1 MSKENKNSDP
11 ASTEKKEPIEEVRDC
26 VNNIVSS
33 TTNEIGSP
41 KEIEETEEKE
51 ESTPDEE
58 NDPILKELNKLGCN
72 NISEAI
78 ARIKELHASINERDE
93 LLELIIRKK
102 VNGIAKDLLNT
113 YGINTY
119 DDSKEP
125 VSVTL
130 VEALHKIAPESKE
143 YDPVELRNKV
153 PSLRFADMTNNDLTE
168 VHKEEKA
175 KLEKLSADILEKYG
189 IQVRLIE
196 KIDVKDTSLKKFY
209 IRLTDKNGNYIELDL
224 LDYQKKIYDFT
235 EDEEETLKN
244 NIVDLKGVYDGNT
257 MKAASDIAKY
267 ISLALKYKEYFWYQ
281 YDRLGWDDIYID
293 NVCHKIFKY
302 NTIYSRN
309 DLKIQGFCDRDWSS
323 YLEPHGPSSEKVP
336 NTEENEWFNKYV
348 WYIGMHMIFKDRPIP
363 DILLSVGASGVI
375 RDLLTPNKETNLNIN
390 IVAPAASGKS
400 TLENVILSFYGRPD
414 YLMGTFSDTDSAVDE
429 IRGIRNVIP
438 YVVDDRM
445 LKVQTNGDTKK
456 AYTLLMDIFREYNGK
471 EKSRIG
477 ASNNISLS
485 ASGAVISSTT
495 QSILKVINEQYEG
508 YDYGQ
513 SRRFIEFELQP
524 EDMFES
530 AVVAETSNNLA
541 HVCYGYGVQQ
551 MIETILLLDNCIE
564 IYTVIDHLEKEG
576 IIKNLEKIKSIVKEW
591 NSSITSEKC
600 KATYDYNIN
609 NLEKLFNII
618 KMSVADNIEEVT
630 KPKANDTD
638 EEINDKNNL
647 KIELTSLGQRFAM
660 ILLSGLIIDISMD
673 MLKNDL
679 VYEAKYSKE
688 LEKYE
693 SFNINLQNML
703 DELIKN
709 QKRLYYNRKNISKQA
724 EKENARRQ
732 QIEAIEKKKKDN
744 KLAEDEAK
752 LAEEEARKASE
763 IAKLAEDAANKTVK
777 SLEYKRQTVDLYD
790 WIKSNLQYFYIIK
803 ATPEEAE
810 NNKKKDKRSM
820 LGSYQ
825 RDGGYSVVKFVS
837 EKQKDVFGLLLHGE
851 RDIEF
856 LTKYVMAS
864 DDEVAAINEK
874 YTKSLNYDD
883 YNLVDIKQSVNFSK
897 SFKAGRSTQVT
908 FDPEIIDQYRKE
920 LNEGDDDHA
929 SN

>member
-1 MSKENKNSDP
+1 MSKANKNSDP
-11 ASTEKKEPIEEVRDC
+11 ASTEKKEKIDKARESVNTICSNVMEELSSKNLEDSIATVKEVHRLLAKRDQTIRSVVRAE
-26 VNNIVSS
+26 
-33 TTNEIGSP
+33 TNAEIKSHL
-41 KEIEETEEKE
+41 
-51 ESTPDEE
+51 
-58 NDPILKELNKLGCN
+58 NDIGL
-72 NISEAI
+72 
-78 ARIKELHASINERDE
+78 
-93 LLELIIRKK
+93 
-102 VNGIAKDLLNT
+102 
-113 YGINTY
+113 NTY

-130 VEALHKIAPESKE
+130 VEALHKIQGNDQE
-143 YDPVELRNKV
+143 YDPIELRNKV
-153 PSLRFADMTNNDLTE
+153 PSLRFADMADESLSE
-168 VHKEEKA
+168 VHEEEK
-175 KLEKLSADILEKYG
+175 KTLEKYATDIWSNYG
-189 IQVRLIE
+189 IQVQLIE

-244 NIVDLKGVYDGNT
+244 KIVDLKGVYDGNT

-309 DLKIQGFCDRDWSS
+309 DLKIQGFCDRNWSS
-323 YLEPHGPSSEKVP
+323 YLEPHGPGD
-336 NTEENEWFNKYV
+336 EEGAEETKWSNRFYWYV
-348 WYIGMHMIFKDRPIP
+348 IMAQVFTGRPIP

-375 RDLLTPNKETNLNIN
+375 RDLLTPNKETNLNVN

-477 ASNNISLS
+477 ASNSTSLS

-524 EDMFES
+524 EDMFKD
-530 AVVAETSNNLA
+530 AELAEVSNNMA
-541 HVCYGYGVQQ
+541 HVCYGYGIQQ
-551 MIETILLLDNCIE
+551 MIETILLIDNCVEVYYIISQSLIDDNIE
-564 IYTVIDHLEKEG
+564 QMDELKDNVKDFYY
-576 IIKNLEKIKSIVKEW
+576 NLTSAKS
-591 NSSITSEKC
+591 S
-600 KATYDYNIN
+600 ATYDDKISNI
-609 NLEKLFNII
+609 EKLFNII
-618 KMSVADNIEEVT
+618 KVFVDGTIDEIET
-630 KPKANDTD
+630 TD
-638 EEINDKNNL
+638 KEEEKNL
-647 KIELTSLGQRFAM
+647 KIELTAMSQRFTM
-660 ILLSGLIIDISMD
+660 ILLSGFIVDISMV
-673 MLKNDL
+673 MLKAGLDRGGYL
-679 VYEAKYSKE
+679 ED
-688 LEKYE
+688 LEKVQ
-693 SFNINLQNML
+693 SFSINLQDML

-709 QKRLYYNRKNISKQA
+709 HARLYSNRKFISKQA

-732 QIEAIEKKKKDN
+732 QIEAIERKKKDN

-790 WIKSNLQYFYIIK
+790 WIQNNLSLFWDISDGADNSTLDEDKVIGNYAEDTGNLIVRFSKSF
-803 ATPEEAE
+803 
-810 NNKKKDKRSM
+810 NKKM
-820 LGSYQ
+820 
-825 RDGGYSVVKFVS
+825 
-837 EKQKDVFGLLLHGE
+837 FGLLIHGE
-851 RDIEF
+851 RDIDRLIE
-856 LTKYVMAS
+856 YAHAS
-864 DDEVAAINEK
+864 NKEDAHRLNRLYGNSMLEYDEKDYEACSFNENNHTAGLKKERAIE
-874 YTKSLNYDD
+874 
-883 YNLVDIKQSVNFSK
+883 
-897 SFKAGRSTQVT
+897 VT
-908 FDPEIIDQYRKE
+908 FNSELIDQYRKE

>member
-1 MSKENKNSDP
+1 MSKANKNSDP
-11 ASTEKKEPIEEVRDC
+11 ASTEKKEKIQKTQSKLRDATADITNAI
-26 VNNIVSS
+26 NN
-33 TTNEIGSP
+33 P
-41 KEIEETEEKE
+41 
-51 ESTPDEE
+51 EE
-58 NDPILKELNKLGCN
+58 NDQDAKVLEELQKESCYKLKDGIKSVKKVHALLGKRN
-72 NISEAI
+72 
-78 ARIKELHASINERDE
+78 D
-93 LLELIIRKK
+93 IIDALVRKK

-130 VEALHKIAPESKE
+130 VEALHKIQGNDQE

-153 PSLRFADMTNNDLTE
+153 PSLRFADMADESLSE
-168 VHKEEKA
+168 VHEEEKA
-175 KLEKLSADILEKYG
+175 KLEKLSADILKKYG

-244 NIVDLKGVYDGNT
+244 KIVDLKGVYDGNT

-375 RDLLTPNKETNLNIN
+375 RDLLTPNKETNLNVN

-477 ASNNISLS
+477 ASNSTSLS

-564 IYTVIDHLEKEG
+564 VYTVIDHLEKEKKISSTERLKK
-576 IIKNLEKIKSIVKEW
+576 IIKEW
-591 NSSITSEKC
+591 YSSITSEKC

-618 KMSVADNIEEVT
+618 KVLVAGNIEKVT

-647 KIELTSLGQRFAM
+647 KIELTSLSQRFAM

-673 MLKNDL
+673 MLKNNL

-693 SFNINLQNML
+693 SFNINLQDML

-709 QKRLYYNRKNISKQA
+709 QKRLYNNRKFISKQA

-744 KLAEDEAK
+744 KLAEEEAK
-752 LAEEEARKASE
+752 LAEDEARKASE
-763 IAKLAEDAANKTVK
+763 IANKTVK

-810 NNKKKDKRSM
+810 NNKKKDKKSM

-825 RDGGYSVVKFVS
+825 RDGGCSVVKFVS
-837 EKQKDVFGLLLHGE
+837 EKQKDVFGLMLHGE

-864 DDEVAAINEK
+864 EDEVAAINEK

-883 YNLVDIKQSVNFSK
+883 YNLVDIQQSVNFSQ

>member
-1 MSKENKNSDP
+1 MSKANKNSDP
-11 ASTEKKEPIEEVRDC
+11 ASTEKKEKIQKTQSKLRDATADITNAI
-26 VNNIVSS
+26 NN
-33 TTNEIGSP
+33 P
-41 KEIEETEEKE
+41 
-51 ESTPDEE
+51 EE
-58 NDPILKELNKLGCN
+58 NDQDAKVLEELQKESCYKLKDGIKSVKKVHALLGKRN
-72 NISEAI
+72 
-78 ARIKELHASINERDE
+78 D
-93 LLELIIRKK
+93 IIDALVRKK

-130 VEALHKIAPESKE
+130 VEALHKIQGNDQE
-143 YDPVELRNKV
+143 YDPIELRNKV
-153 PSLRFADMTNNDLTE
+153 PSLRFADMADESLSE
-168 VHKEEKA
+168 VHEEEK
-175 KLEKLSADILEKYG
+175 KTLEKYATDIWSNYG
-189 IQVRLIE
+189 IQVQLIE

-244 NIVDLKGVYDGNT
+244 KIVDLKGVYDGNT

-309 DLKIQGFCDRDWSS
+309 DLKIQGFCDRNWSS
-323 YLEPHGPSSEKVP
+323 YLEPHGPGDEEES
-336 NTEENEWFNKYV
+336 EENKWSNRFYWYV
-348 WYIGMHMIFKDRPIP
+348 IMAQVFTGRPIP

-375 RDLLTPNKETNLNIN
+375 RDLLTPNKETNLNVN

-477 ASNNISLS
+477 ASNSTSLS

-524 EDMFES
+524 EDMFKD
-530 AVVAETSNNLA
+530 AELAEVSNNMA
-541 HVCYGYGVQQ
+541 HVCYGYGIQQ
-551 MIETILLLDNCIE
+551 MIETILLIDNCIE
-564 IYTVIDHLEKEG
+564 IYSVI
-576 IIKNLEKIKSIVKEW
+576 NLCINDDNIEDLDKLKDKVKYFYYEMTSTKSK
-591 NSSITSEKC
+591 T
-600 KATYDYNIN
+600 TYDDKISNI
-609 NLEKLFNII
+609 EKLFSII
-618 KMSVADNIEEVT
+618 KIFVDGTIDAIET
-630 KPKANDTD
+630 TDKD
-638 EEINDKNNL
+638 EEKNL
-647 KIELTSLGQRFAM
+647 KIELKAMSQRFTM
-660 ILLSGLIIDISMD
+660 ILLSGFIVDISMV
-673 MLKNDL
+673 ML
-679 VYEAKYSKE
+679 EAGLDRGGYLE
-688 LEKYE
+688 DLEKVQ
-693 SFNINLQNML
+693 SFNINLQGML

-709 QKRLYYNRKNISKQA
+709 HVRLYYNRKNISKQA
-724 EKENARRQ
+724 EKENIRRQ

-763 IAKLAEDAANKTVK
+763 IAKLAEDAANKTVR

-825 RDGGYSVVKFVS
+825 RDGGCSVVKFVS

-864 DDEVAAINEK
+864 EDEVAAINEK

-883 YNLVDIKQSVNFSK
+883 YNLVDIQQSVNFSQ

-920 LNEGDDDHA
+920 LNEGDDNHA

>member
-1 MSKENKNSDP
+1 MSKANKNSDP
-11 ASTEKKEPIEEVRDC
+11 ASTEKKEKIDKARES
-26 VNNIVSS
+26 VNTI
-33 TTNEIGSP
+33 
-41 KEIEETEEKE
+41 
-51 ESTPDEE
+51 
-58 NDPILKELNKLGCN
+58 CN
-72 NISEAI
+72 NVMEELSSKNLEDSI
-78 ARIKELHASINERDE
+78 ATVKEVHRLLAKRDQTIRSVVRAETNAEIKSH
-93 LLELIIRKK
+93 
-102 VNGIAKDLLNT
+102 LNDI
-113 YGINTY
+113 GLNTY

-130 VEALHKIAPESKE
+130 VEALHKIQGNDQE
-143 YDPVELRNKV
+143 YDPIELRNKV
-153 PSLRFADMTNNDLTE
+153 PSLRFADMADESLSE
-168 VHKEEKA
+168 VHEEEK
-175 KLEKLSADILEKYG
+175 KTLEKYATDIWSNYG
-189 IQVRLIE
+189 IQVQLIE

-209 IRLTDKNGNYIELDL
+209 IRLTDKYIELDL

-244 NIVDLKGVYDGNT
+244 KIVDLKGVYDGNT

-309 DLKIQGFCDRDWSS
+309 DLKIQGFCDRNWSS
-323 YLEPHGPSSEKVP
+323 YLEPHGPGDEEGSEETKWS
-336 NTEENEWFNKYV
+336 NRFYWYV
-348 WYIGMHMIFKDRPIP
+348 IMAQVFTGRPIP

-477 ASNNISLS
+477 ASNSTSLS

-524 EDMFES
+524 EDMFKD
-530 AVVAETSNNLA
+530 AELAEVSNNMA
-541 HVCYGYGVQQ
+541 HVCYGYGIQQ
-551 MIETILLLDNCIE
+551 MIETILLIDNCIE
-564 IYTVIDHLEKEG
+564 IYSVI
-576 IIKNLEKIKSIVKEW
+576 NLCINDDNIEDLDKLKDKVKYFYYEMTSTKSK
-591 NSSITSEKC
+591 T
-600 KATYDYNIN
+600 TYDDKISNI
-609 NLEKLFNII
+609 EKLFSII
-618 KMSVADNIEEVT
+618 KIFVDGTIDAIET
-630 KPKANDTD
+630 TDKD
-638 EEINDKNNL
+638 EEKNL
-647 KIELTSLGQRFAM
+647 KIELKAMSQRFTM
-660 ILLSGLIIDISMD
+660 ILLSGFIVDISMV
-673 MLKNDL
+673 ML
-679 VYEAKYSKE
+679 EAGLDRGGYLE
-688 LEKYE
+688 DLEKVQ
-693 SFNINLQNML
+693 SFNINLQGML

-709 QKRLYYNRKNISKQA
+709 HVRLYYNRKNISKQA
-724 EKENARRQ
+724 EKENIRRQ

-763 IAKLAEDAANKTVK
+763 IAKLAEDAANKTVR

-810 NNKKKDKRSM
+810 NNKKKDKKSM

-825 RDGGYSVVKFVS
+825 RDGGCSVVKFVS

-864 DDEVAAINEK
+864 DDEVAVINEK

>member
-11 ASTEKKEPIEEVRDC
+11 ASTEKKEKIDKARESVNRICDNTMEKLSSKNLEDSIATVKEVHSLLAKRNQIIKS
-26 VNNIVSS
+26 VVRAE
-33 TTNEIGSP
+33 TNAEIKSHLYDIG
-41 KEIEETEEKE
+41 
-51 ESTPDEE
+51 
-58 NDPILKELNKLGCN
+58 L
-72 NISEAI
+72 
-78 ARIKELHASINERDE
+78 
-93 LLELIIRKK
+93 
-102 VNGIAKDLLNT
+102 
-113 YGINTY
+113 NTY

-130 VEALHKIAPESKE
+130 VEALHKIQRDDQE

-153 PSLRFADMTNNDLTE
+153 PSLRFADMADDNLSK
-168 VHKEEKA
+168 VHEDEK
-175 KLEKLSADILEKYG
+175 KTLEKYATSIWSDYG

-244 NIVDLKGVYDGNT
+244 KIVDLKGVYDGNT

-323 YLEPHGPSSEKVP
+323 YLEPHGPGDEEGSEEIKWS
-336 NTEENEWFNKYV
+336 NRFYWYV
-348 WYIGMHMIFKDRPIP
+348 IMAQVFTDRPIP

-524 EDMFES
+524 EDMFKD
-530 AVVAETSNNLA
+530 AELAEVSNNMA
-541 HVCYGYGVQQ
+541 HVCYGYGIQQ
-551 MIETILLLDNCIE
+551 MIETILLIDNCVEVSKI
-564 IYTVIDHLEKEG
+564 IDSYQGKSIDKIDYFKHNIKRDCLRLTGYKKKTTYDSGVNNVESLFR
-576 IIKNLEKIKSIVKEW
+576 IIKNYVDDTIEKVDF
-591 NSSITSEKC
+591 TSFKLG
-600 KATYDYNIN
+600 DDIN
-609 NLEKLFNII
+609 EE
-618 KMSVADNIEEVT
+618 DNR
-630 KPKANDTD
+630 NF
-638 EEINDKNNL
+638 
-647 KIELTSLGQRFAM
+647 KIELTAMSQRFTM
-660 ILLSGLIIDISMD
+660 ILLSGFIVDISMD
-673 MLKNDL
+673 ILRDEIHDM
-679 VYEAKYSKE
+679 KE
-688 LEKYE
+688 YADYIEQLDN
-693 SFNINLQNML
+693 FNINLQGML

-709 QKRLYYNRKNISKQA
+709 HVRLYYNRKNISKQA
-724 EKENARRQ
+724 EKESARRQ

-752 LAEEEARKASE
+752 LAEEEERKALE
-763 IAKLAEDAANKTVK
+763 IAKLAEDAANKTVR

-790 WIKSNLQYFYIIK
+790 WIQNNLSLFWDISDGADNSKLDENKVIGNYAEDAGNLIVRFSKSFS
-803 ATPEEAE
+803 
-810 NNKKKDKRSM
+810 KKM
-820 LGSYQ
+820 
-825 RDGGYSVVKFVS
+825 
-837 EKQKDVFGLLLHGE
+837 FGLLIHGE
-851 RDIEF
+851 RDVNKLIE
-856 LTKYVMAS
+856 YAHAS
-864 DDEVAAINEK
+864 NKEDAHRLNRLYGNSMLEYDEKDYEACSFNEK
-874 YTKSLNYDD
+874 DCFTAGLKKERAI
-883 YNLVDIKQSVNFSK
+883 DI
-897 SFKAGRSTQVT
+897 T
-908 FDPEIIDQYRKE
+908 FNSELIDQYRKE

>member
-11 ASTEKKEPIEEVRDC
+11 ASNEKKEKIDKARES
-26 VNNIVSS
+26 VNTI
-33 TTNEIGSP
+33 
-41 KEIEETEEKE
+41 
-51 ESTPDEE
+51 
-58 NDPILKELNKLGCN
+58 CN
-72 NISEAI
+72 NVMEELSSKNLEDSI
-78 ARIKELHASINERDE
+78 ATVKEVHRLLAKRDQTIRSVVRAETNAEIKSHLHDIG
-93 LLELIIRKK
+93 L
-102 VNGIAKDLLNT
+102 
-113 YGINTY
+113 NTY

-130 VEALHKIAPESKE
+130 VEALHKIQGNDQE

-153 PSLRFADMTNNDLTE
+153 PSLRFADMADESLSE
-168 VHKEEKA
+168 VHEEEK
-175 KLEKLSADILEKYG
+175 KTLEKLSADILKKYG
-189 IQVRLIE
+189 IQVQLIE

-244 NIVDLKGVYDGNT
+244 KIVDLKGVYDGNT

-281 YDRLGWDDIYID
+281 YDRLGWDDIYIN

-309 DLKIQGFCDRDWSS
+309 DLKIQGFCDRNWSS

-375 RDLLTPNKETNLNIN
+375 RDLLTPNKETNLNVN

-477 ASNNISLS
+477 ASNSTSLS

-564 IYTVIDHLEKEG
+564 VYTVIDHLEKEKRISSTERLKK
-576 IIKNLEKIKSIVKEW
+576 IIKEW
-591 NSSITSEKC
+591 YSSITSEKC

-618 KMSVADNIEEVT
+618 KVLVAGNIEKVT

-647 KIELTSLGQRFAM
+647 KIELTSLSQRFAM

-673 MLKNDL
+673 MLKNNL

-693 SFNINLQNML
+693 SFNINLQDML

-709 QKRLYYNRKNISKQA
+709 QKRLYNNRKFISKQA

-744 KLAEDEAK
+744 KLAEEEAK
-752 LAEEEARKASE
+752 LAEDEARKASE

-825 RDGGYSVVKFVS
+825 RDGGCSVVKFVS
-837 EKQKDVFGLLLHGE
+837 EKQKDVFGLMLHGE

-864 DDEVAAINEK
+864 EDEVAAINEK

-883 YNLVDIKQSVNFSK
+883 YNLVDIQQSVNFSQ

-920 LNEGDDDHA
+920 LNEGDVDNA

>member
-11 ASTEKKEPIEEVRDC
+11 ASTEKKEKIDKARESVNRICDIAMEKLSSKNLEDSIATVKEVHSLLAKRNQIIKS
-26 VNNIVSS
+26 VVRAE
-33 TTNEIGSP
+33 TNAEIKSHLYDIG
-41 KEIEETEEKE
+41 
-51 ESTPDEE
+51 
-58 NDPILKELNKLGCN
+58 L
-72 NISEAI
+72 
-78 ARIKELHASINERDE
+78 
-93 LLELIIRKK
+93 
-102 VNGIAKDLLNT
+102 
-113 YGINTY
+113 NTY

-130 VEALHKIAPESKE
+130 VEALHKIQRDDQE

-153 PSLRFADMTNNDLTE
+153 PSLRFADMADDNLSK

-244 NIVDLKGVYDGNT
+244 KIVDLKGVYDGNT

-323 YLEPHGPSSEKVP
+323 YLEPHGPGDEEGSEEIKWS
-336 NTEENEWFNKYV
+336 NRFYWYV
-348 WYIGMHMIFKDRPIP
+348 IMAQVFTGRPIP

-524 EDMFES
+524 EDMFKD
-530 AVVAETSNNLA
+530 AELAEVSNNMA
-541 HVCYGYGVQQ
+541 HVCYGYGIQQ
-551 MIETILLLDNCIE
+551 MIETILLIDNCVE
-564 IYTVIDHLEKEG
+564 IYSVI
-576 IIKNLEKIKSIVKEW
+576 NLCINDDNIENLDKLKDKVKYFYYEMTSTKSK
-591 NSSITSEKC
+591 T
-600 KATYDYNIN
+600 TYDDKISNI
-609 NLEKLFNII
+609 EKLFSII
-618 KMSVADNIEEVT
+618 KIFVDGTIDAIET
-630 KPKANDTD
+630 TDKD
-638 EEINDKNNL
+638 EEKNF
-647 KIELTSLGQRFAM
+647 KIELNAMSQRFTM
-660 ILLSGLIIDISMD
+660 ILLSGFIVDISMV
-673 MLKNDL
+673 ML
-679 VYEAKYSKE
+679 EAGLDRGGYLE
-688 LEKYE
+688 DLEKVQ
-693 SFNINLQNML
+693 SFNINLQGML

-709 QKRLYYNRKNISKQA
+709 HVRLYYNRKNISKQA
-724 EKENARRQ
+724 EKESARRQ

-763 IAKLAEDAANKTVK
+763 IAKLAEDAANKTVR

-790 WIKSNLQYFYIIK
+790 WIQNNRSLFWDISDGANNSTLDENKVIGNYTEDTGNLIVRFSKSF
-803 ATPEEAE
+803 
-810 NNKKKDKRSM
+810 NKKM
-820 LGSYQ
+820 
-825 RDGGYSVVKFVS
+825 
-837 EKQKDVFGLLLHGE
+837 FGLLIHGE
-851 RDIEF
+851 RDIDRLLE
-856 LTKYVMAS
+856 YAHAS
-864 DDEVAAINEK
+864 NKEDAHRLNRLYGNSMLEYDEKDYEACSFNEK
-874 YTKSLNYDD
+874 DCYT
-883 YNLVDIKQSVNFSK
+883 
-897 SFKAGRSTQVT
+897 AGLKKERAIDVT
-908 FDPEIIDQYRKE
+908 FNSELIDQYRKE

>member
-11 ASTEKKEPIEEVRDC
+11 ASIEKENNNKKVRG
-26 VNNIVSS
+26 IVSEITKS
-33 TTNEIGSP
+33 TGDAILKPEKI
-41 KEIEETEEKE
+41 KESEEKE
-51 ESTPDEE
+51 ESTPDKE
-58 NDPILKELNKLGCN
+58 NDPILKELNKLGCK

-78 ARIKELHASINERDE
+78 AKVKELHASINERDA
-93 LLELIIRKK
+93 LLDLIIRKK
-102 VNGIAKDLLNT
+102 VNGRAKDLLSIFE
-113 YGINTY
+113 INTY

-130 VEALHKIAPESKE
+130 VEALHKIQGNDQE

-153 PSLRFADMTNNDLTE
+153 PSLRFADMADDNLSK
-168 VHKEEKA
+168 VHEDEKKTLEEYA
-175 KLEKLSADILEKYG
+175 TSIWSDYG

-244 NIVDLKGVYDGNT
+244 KIVDLKGVYDGNT

-309 DLKIQGFCDRDWSS
+309 DLKIQGFCDRNWSS

-336 NTEENEWFNKYV
+336 KTEENEWFNKYV

-530 AVVAETSNNLA
+530 AVVAEASNNLA

-564 IYTVIDHLEKEG
+564 VYTVIDHLEKEKRISSTERLKK
-576 IIKNLEKIKSIVKEW
+576 IIKEW
-591 NSSITSEKC
+591 YSSITSEKC

-618 KMSVADNIEEVT
+618 KVLVAGNIEKVT

-647 KIELTSLGQRFAM
+647 KIELTSLSQRFSM

-693 SFNINLQNML
+693 SFNINLQDML

-709 QKRLYYNRKNISKQA
+709 QKRLYYNRKFISKQA

-790 WIKSNLQYFYIIK
+790 WIQNNLSLFWDISDGADNSTLDENKVIGNYAEDAGNLIVRFSKSFS
-803 ATPEEAE
+803 
-810 NNKKKDKRSM
+810 KKM
-820 LGSYQ
+820 
-825 RDGGYSVVKFVS
+825 
-837 EKQKDVFGLLLHGE
+837 FGLLIHGE
-851 RDIEF
+851 RDVNKLREYAHASNKEDAHRLNKLYGNSMLEYDEKDYEACSFNENNHTAGLKKERAIE
-856 LTKYVMAS
+856 
-864 DDEVAAINEK
+864 
-874 YTKSLNYDD
+874 
-883 YNLVDIKQSVNFSK
+883 
-897 SFKAGRSTQVT
+897 VT
-908 FDPEIIDQYRKE
+908 FNSELIDQYRKE

>member
-11 ASTEKKEPIEEVRDC
+11 ASTEKENNNKKVRG
-26 VNNIVSS
+26 IVSEITKS
-33 TTNEIGSP
+33 TGDAILKPEKI
-41 KEIEETEEKE
+41 KESEEKE
-51 ESTPDEE
+51 ESTPDKE
-58 NDPILKELNKLGCN
+58 NDPILKELNKLGCK

-78 ARIKELHASINERDE
+78 AKVKELHASINERDA
-93 LLELIIRKK
+93 LLDLIIRKK
-102 VNGIAKDLLNT
+102 VNGRAKDLLSI
-113 YGINTY
+113 YEINTY

-130 VEALHKIAPESKE
+130 VEALHKIQGNDRE

-153 PSLRFADMTNNDLTE
+153 PSLRFADMADDNLSK
-168 VHKEEKA
+168 VHEEEKKTLGEYA
-175 KLEKLSADILEKYG
+175 TSIWSDYG

-244 NIVDLKGVYDGNT
+244 KIVDLKGVYDGNT

-323 YLEPHGPSSEKVP
+323 YLEPHGPGDEEGSEEIKWS
-336 NTEENEWFNKYV
+336 NRFYWYV
-348 WYIGMHMIFKDRPIP
+348 IMAQVFTGRPIP

-524 EDMFES
+524 EDMFKD
-530 AVVAETSNNLA
+530 AELAEVSNNMA
-541 HVCYGYGVQQ
+541 HVCYGYGIQQ
-551 MIETILLLDNCIE
+551 MIETILLIDNCVEVYYIINRSLIDDNIE
-564 IYTVIDHLEKEG
+564 QMDELKDNVKDFYY
-576 IIKNLEKIKSIVKEW
+576 NLTSAKSA
-591 NSSITSEKC
+591 
-600 KATYDYNIN
+600 ATYDDKIGNI
-609 NLEKLFNII
+609 EKLFNII
-618 KMSVADNIEEVT
+618 KIFVDGTIDEIEMSDKEEE
-630 KPKANDTD
+630 K
-638 EEINDKNNL
+638 NL
-647 KIELTSLGQRFAM
+647 KIELTAMSQRFTM
-660 ILLSGLIIDISMD
+660 ILLSGFIVDISMN
-673 MLKNDL
+673 MLKAGLDRGGYL
-679 VYEAKYSKE
+679 GD
-688 LEKYE
+688 LEKVQ
-693 SFNINLQNML
+693 SFNINLQGML

-709 QKRLYYNRKNISKQA
+709 HVRLYYNRKNISKQA
-724 EKENARRQ
+724 EKESARRQ
-732 QIEAIEKKKKDN
+732 QIEAIERKKKDN

-752 LAEEEARKASE
+752 LAEDEARKASE

-777 SLEYKRQTVDLYD
+777 TLEYKRQTVDLYD
-790 WIKSNLQYFYIIK
+790 WILNNLSLFWDISDGADNSTLDENEVIGNYTEDTGNLIVRFSKSF
-803 ATPEEAE
+803 
-810 NNKKKDKRSM
+810 NKKM
-820 LGSYQ
+820 
-825 RDGGYSVVKFVS
+825 
-837 EKQKDVFGLLLHGE
+837 FGLLIHGE
-851 RDIEF
+851 RDIDRLLE
-856 LTKYVMAS
+856 YAHAS
-864 DDEVAAINEK
+864 NKEDAHRLNKLYGSSKLEYDEKDYEACSFNENNHTAGLKKERAIE
-874 YTKSLNYDD
+874 
-883 YNLVDIKQSVNFSK
+883 
-897 SFKAGRSTQVT
+897 VT
-908 FDPEIIDQYRKE
+908 FNSELIDQYRKE

>member
-11 ASTEKKEPIEEVRDC
+11 ASTEKKEKIDKARESVNRICDNTMEKLSSKNLEDSIATVKEVHSLLAKRNQIIKS
-26 VNNIVSS
+26 VVRAE
-33 TTNEIGSP
+33 TNAEIKSHLYDIG
-41 KEIEETEEKE
+41 
-51 ESTPDEE
+51 
-58 NDPILKELNKLGCN
+58 L
-72 NISEAI
+72 
-78 ARIKELHASINERDE
+78 
-93 LLELIIRKK
+93 
-102 VNGIAKDLLNT
+102 
-113 YGINTY
+113 NTY

-130 VEALHKIAPESKE
+130 VEALHKIQRDDQE

-153 PSLRFADMTNNDLTE
+153 PSLRFADMADDNLSK
-168 VHKEEKA
+168 VHENEKKTLEEYA
-175 KLEKLSADILEKYG
+175 TSIWSDYG

-244 NIVDLKGVYDGNT
+244 KIVDLKGVYDGNT

-323 YLEPHGPSSEKVP
+323 YLEPHGPGDEEGSEEIKWS
-336 NTEENEWFNKYV
+336 NRFYWYV
-348 WYIGMHMIFKDRPIP
+348 IMAQVFTGRPIP

-375 RDLLTPNKETNLNIN
+375 RDLLTPNKETNLNVN

-524 EDMFES
+524 EDMFKD
-530 AVVAETSNNLA
+530 AELAEVSNNMA
-541 HVCYGYGVQQ
+541 HVCYGYGIQQ
-551 MIETILLLDNCIE
+551 MIETILLIDNCVELSE
-564 IYTVIDHLEKEG
+564 ILKLYKDKKIDDYKNTIKITCLQLTSYDEEPTYDSSVNNVEKLFR
-576 IIKNLEKIKSIVKEW
+576 IIKNYVDDTIEKVEYTSFKLGDDIKE
-591 NSSITSEKC
+591 E
-600 KATYDYNIN
+600 
-609 NLEKLFNII
+609 
-618 KMSVADNIEEVT
+618 DN
-630 KPKANDTD
+630 
-638 EEINDKNNL
+638 KNF
-647 KIELTSLGQRFAM
+647 KIELTAMSQRFTM
-660 ILLSGLIIDISMD
+660 ILLSGFIVDISMD
-673 MLKNDL
+673 ILRDEIHDMEEYADYIEQLDN
-679 VYEAKYSKE
+679 
-688 LEKYE
+688 
-693 SFNINLQNML
+693 FNINLQGML

-709 QKRLYYNRKNISKQA
+709 HVRLYYNRKNISKQA
-724 EKENARRQ
+724 EKESARRQ
-732 QIEAIEKKKKDN
+732 QIVNIKKEKEDSQIEKYDSEKK
-744 KLAEDEAK
+744 A
-752 LAEEEARKASE
+752 LAEEEARKALE
-763 IAKLAEDAANKTVK
+763 IANKTVK
-777 SLEYKRQTVDLYD
+777 TLEYKRQTVDLYD

-810 NNKKKDKRSM
+810 NNKKKDKKSM

-825 RDGGYSVVKFVS
+825 RDGGCSVVKFVS

-864 DDEVAAINEK
+864 EDEVAAINEK

-883 YNLVDIKQSVNFSK
+883 YNLVDIQQSVNFSQ

>member
-1 MSKENKNSDP
+1 MSKANKNSDP
-11 ASTEKKEPIEEVRDC
+11 ASTEKKEKIDKARESVNTICSNVMEELSSKNLEDSIATVKEVHRLLAKRDQTIRSVVRAE
-26 VNNIVSS
+26 
-33 TTNEIGSP
+33 TNAEIKSHL
-41 KEIEETEEKE
+41 
-51 ESTPDEE
+51 
-58 NDPILKELNKLGCN
+58 NDIGL
-72 NISEAI
+72 
-78 ARIKELHASINERDE
+78 
-93 LLELIIRKK
+93 
-102 VNGIAKDLLNT
+102 
-113 YGINTY
+113 NTY

-130 VEALHKIAPESKE
+130 VEALHKIQGNDQE
-143 YDPVELRNKV
+143 YDPIELRNKV
-153 PSLRFADMTNNDLTE
+153 PSLRFADMADESLSE
-168 VHKEEKA
+168 VHEEEK
-175 KLEKLSADILEKYG
+175 KTLEKYATDIWSNYG
-189 IQVRLIE
+189 IQVQLIE

-244 NIVDLKGVYDGNT
+244 KIVDLKGVYDGNT

-309 DLKIQGFCDRDWSS
+309 DLKIQGFCDRNWSS

-336 NTEENEWFNKYV
+336 KTEENEWFNKYV

-375 RDLLTPNKETNLNIN
+375 RDLLTPNKETNLNVN

-530 AVVAETSNNLA
+530 AVVAEASNNLA

-564 IYTVIDHLEKEG
+564 VYTVIDHLEKEKRISSTERLKK
-576 IIKNLEKIKSIVKEW
+576 IIKEW
-591 NSSITSEKC
+591 YSSITSEKC

-618 KMSVADNIEEVT
+618 KVLVAGNIEKVT

-647 KIELTSLGQRFAM
+647 KIELTSLSQRFAM

-693 SFNINLQNML
+693 SFNINLQDML

-709 QKRLYYNRKNISKQA
+709 QKRLYNNRKFISKQA

-732 QIEAIEKKKKDN
+732 QIEAIERKKKDN

-825 RDGGYSVVKFVS
+825 RDGGCSVVKFVS

-851 RDIEF
+851 RNIEF

-864 DDEVAAINEK
+864 EDEVAAINEK

-883 YNLVDIKQSVNFSK
+883 YNLVDIQQSVNFSQ

>member
-11 ASTEKKEPIEEVRDC
+11 ASTEKKEKTKKTQSQLRDAAADIKDAI
-26 VNNIVSS
+26 NN
-33 TTNEIGSP
+33 P
-41 KEIEETEEKE
+41 
-51 ESTPDEE
+51 EE
-58 NDPILKELNKLGCN
+58 NKQDAEVLKELQKQSCYNLKDGIKSVKKVHALLGKRN
-72 NISEAI
+72 
-78 ARIKELHASINERDE
+78 D
-93 LLELIIRKK
+93 IIDALVRKK

-130 VEALHKIAPESKE
+130 VEALHKIQRDDQE

-153 PSLRFADMTNNDLTE
+153 PSLRFADMADDNLSK
-168 VHKEEKA
+168 VHEDEKKTLEEYA
-175 KLEKLSADILEKYG
+175 TSIWSDYG

-244 NIVDLKGVYDGNT
+244 KIVDLKGVYDGNT

-267 ISLALKYKEYFWYQ
+267 ISLTLKYKEYFWYQ

-323 YLEPHGPSSEKVP
+323 YLEPHGPGDEEGSEEIKWS
-336 NTEENEWFNKYV
+336 NRFYWYV
-348 WYIGMHMIFKDRPIP
+348 IMAQVFTGRPIP

-375 RDLLTPNKETNLNIN
+375 RDLLTPNKETNLNVN

-524 EDMFES
+524 EDMFKD
-530 AVVAETSNNLA
+530 AELAEVSNNMA
-541 HVCYGYGVQQ
+541 HVCYGYGIQQ
-551 MIETILLLDNCIE
+551 MIETILLIDNCIE
-564 IYTVIDHLEKEG
+564 LSEIIKLYKDKKIDDYKNTIKITCLQLTSYDEEPTYDSSVNNVEKLFR
-576 IIKNLEKIKSIVKEW
+576 IIKNYVDDTIEKVDFTSFKLGDDIKE
-591 NSSITSEKC
+591 
-600 KATYDYNIN
+600 
-609 NLEKLFNII
+609 
-618 KMSVADNIEEVT
+618 DN
-630 KPKANDTD
+630 K
-638 EEINDKNNL
+638 NL
-647 KIELTSLGQRFAM
+647 KIELTAMSQRFTM
-660 ILLSGLIIDISMD
+660 ILLSGFIVDISMD
-673 MLKNDL
+673 ILRDEIHDM
-679 VYEAKYSKE
+679 KE
-688 LEKYE
+688 YADYIEQLDN
-693 SFNINLQNML
+693 FDINLQGML

-709 QKRLYYNRKNISKQA
+709 HVRLYYNRKNISKQA
-724 EKENARRQ
+724 EKESARRQ

-763 IAKLAEDAANKTVK
+763 ITKLAEDAANKTVK

-810 NNKKKDKRSM
+810 NNKKKDKKSM

-825 RDGGYSVVKFVS
+825 RDGGCSVVKFVS

-851 RDIEF
+851 RNIEF

-864 DDEVAAINEK
+864 EDEVAAINEK

-883 YNLVDIKQSVNFSK
+883 YNLVDIQQSVNFSQ

>member
-11 ASTEKKEPIEEVRDC
+11 ASTEKKKKIDKARES
-26 VNNIVSS
+26 VNTI
-33 TTNEIGSP
+33 
-41 KEIEETEEKE
+41 
-51 ESTPDEE
+51 
-58 NDPILKELNKLGCN
+58 CN
-72 NISEAI
+72 NVMEELSSKNLEDSI
-78 ARIKELHASINERDE
+78 ATVKEVHRLLAKRDQTIRSVVRAETNAEIKSH
-93 LLELIIRKK
+93 
-102 VNGIAKDLLNT
+102 LNDI
-113 YGINTY
+113 GLNTY

-130 VEALHKIAPESKE
+130 VEALHKIQGNDQE
-143 YDPVELRNKV
+143 YDPIELRNKV
-153 PSLRFADMTNNDLTE
+153 PSLRFADMADESLSE
-168 VHKEEKA
+168 VHEEEK
-175 KLEKLSADILEKYG
+175 KTLEKYATDIWSNYG
-189 IQVRLIE
+189 IQVQLIE

-244 NIVDLKGVYDGNT
+244 KIVDLKGVYDGNT

-309 DLKIQGFCDRDWSS
+309 DLKIQGFCDRNWSS
-323 YLEPHGPSSEKVP
+323 YLEPHGPGDEEGSEETKWS
-336 NTEENEWFNKYV
+336 NRFYWYV
-348 WYIGMHMIFKDRPIP
+348 IMAQVFTGRPIP

-375 RDLLTPNKETNLNIN
+375 RDLLTPNKETNLNVN

-477 ASNNISLS
+477 ASNSTSLS

-524 EDMFES
+524 EDMFKD
-530 AVVAETSNNLA
+530 AEIAEVSNNMA
-541 HVCYGYGVQQ
+541 HVCYGYGIQQ
-551 MIETILLLDNCIE
+551 MIETILLIDNCIE
-564 IYTVIDHLEKEG
+564 VYYIINQSLIDDNIEQIDELKDNV
-576 IIKNLEKIKSIVKEW
+576 KDFYYNLTSAKS
-591 NSSITSEKC
+591 S
-600 KATYDYNIN
+600 ATYDDKISNI
-609 NLEKLFNII
+609 EKLFNII
-618 KMSVADNIEEVT
+618 KVFVDGTIDEIET
-630 KPKANDTD
+630 TD
-638 EEINDKNNL
+638 KEEEKNL
-647 KIELTSLGQRFAM
+647 KIELTAMSQRFTM
-660 ILLSGLIIDISMD
+660 ILLSGFIVDISMV
-673 MLKNDL
+673 MLKAGLDRGGYL
-679 VYEAKYSKE
+679 ED
-688 LEKYE
+688 LEKVQ
-693 SFNINLQNML
+693 SFNINLQDML

-709 QKRLYYNRKNISKQA
+709 HARLYSNRKFISKQA

-752 LAEEEARKASE
+752 LAEEENRKALE

-825 RDGGYSVVKFVS
+825 RDGGCSVVKFVS

-864 DDEVAAINEK
+864 EDEVAAINEK

-883 YNLVDIKQSVNFSK
+883 YNLVDIQQSVNFSQ

>member
-11 ASTEKKEPIEEVRDC
+11 ASTEKKEKTQETQSKLRNAATDIKNAI
-26 VNNIVSS
+26 NN
-33 TTNEIGSP
+33 P
-41 KEIEETEEKE
+41 
-51 ESTPDEE
+51 EE
-58 NDPILKELNKLGCN
+58 NKQDAKVLEELQKESCYNLKDGIKSVKKVHALLGKRN
-72 NISEAI
+72 
-78 ARIKELHASINERDE
+78 D
-93 LLELIIRKK
+93 IIDALVRKK
-102 VNGIAKDLLNT
+102 INGIAKDLLTT

-119 DDSKEP
+119 DASKEP

-130 VEALHKIAPESKE
+130 VEALHKIQGNDQE

-153 PSLRFADMTNNDLTE
+153 PSLRFADMADESLSE
-168 VHKEEKA
+168 VHEEEKKTLKKYA
-175 KLEKLSADILEKYG
+175 TSIWTNYG

-244 NIVDLKGVYDGNT
+244 KIVDLKGVYDGNT

-302 NTIYSRN
+302 NTIYSRK

-323 YLEPHGPSSEKVP
+323 YLEPHGPGDEEGSEEIKWS
-336 NTEENEWFNKYV
+336 NRFYWYV
-348 WYIGMHMIFKDRPIP
+348 IMAQVFTGRPIP

-375 RDLLTPNKETNLNIN
+375 RDLLTPNKETNLNVN

-524 EDMFES
+524 EDMFKD
-530 AVVAETSNNLA
+530 AELAEVSNNMA
-541 HVCYGYGVQQ
+541 HVCYGYGIQQ
-551 MIETILLLDNCIE
+551 MIETILLIDNCVE
-564 IYTVIDHLEKEG
+564 ISKIIDSYQGKSIDKIDYFKHNIKRDCLRLTGYKKKTTYDSGVNNVEKLFR
-576 IIKNLEKIKSIVKEW
+576 IIKNYVDDTIEKVDF
-591 NSSITSEKC
+591 TSFKLG
-600 KATYDYNIN
+600 DDIN
-609 NLEKLFNII
+609 EE
-618 KMSVADNIEEVT
+618 DN
-630 KPKANDTD
+630 K
-638 EEINDKNNL
+638 NL
-647 KIELTSLGQRFAM
+647 KIELTAMSQRFTM
-660 ILLSGLIIDISMD
+660 ILLSGFIVDISMD
-673 MLKNDL
+673 ILRDEIHDM
-679 VYEAKYSKE
+679 KE
-688 LEKYE
+688 YADYIEQLDN
-693 SFNINLQNML
+693 FDINLQDML

-709 QKRLYYNRKNISKQA
+709 HTRLYYNRKNISKQA
-724 EKENARRQ
+724 EKESARRQ
-732 QIEAIEKKKKDN
+732 QIEAIERKKKDN

-752 LAEEEARKASE
+752 LAEDEARKASE
-763 IAKLAEDAANKTVK
+763 MAKLAEDAANKTVK
-777 SLEYKRQTVDLYD
+777 TLEYKRQTVDLYD
-790 WIKSNLQYFYIIK
+790 WILNNLSLFWDISDGADNSTLDENEVIGNYTEDTGNLIVRFSKSF
-803 ATPEEAE
+803 
-810 NNKKKDKRSM
+810 NKKM
-820 LGSYQ
+820 
-825 RDGGYSVVKFVS
+825 
-837 EKQKDVFGLLLHGE
+837 FGLLIHGE
-851 RDIEF
+851 RDIDRLLE
-856 LTKYVMAS
+856 YAHAS
-864 DDEVAAINEK
+864 NKEDAHRLNKLYGSSKLEYDEKDYEACSFNENNHTAGLKKERAIE
-874 YTKSLNYDD
+874 
-883 YNLVDIKQSVNFSK
+883 
-897 SFKAGRSTQVT
+897 VT
-908 FDPEIIDQYRKE
+908 FNSELIDQYRKE

>member
-11 ASTEKKEPIEEVRDC
+11 ASTEKENNNKKVRG
-26 VNNIVSS
+26 IVSEITKS
-33 TTNEIGSP
+33 TGDAILKPEKI
-41 KEIEETEEKE
+41 KESEEKE
-51 ESTPDEE
+51 ESTPDKE
-58 NDPILKELNKLGCN
+58 NDPILKELNKLGCK

-78 ARIKELHASINERDE
+78 AKVKELHASINERDA
-93 LLELIIRKK
+93 LLDLIIRKK
-102 VNGIAKDLLNT
+102 VNGRAKDLLSIFE
-113 YGINTY
+113 INTY

-130 VEALHKIAPESKE
+130 VEALHKIQRDDQE

-153 PSLRFADMTNNDLTE
+153 PSLRFADMADDNLSK
-168 VHKEEKA
+168 VHEDEKKTLKEYA
-175 KLEKLSADILEKYG
+175 TSIWTDYG

-244 NIVDLKGVYDGNT
+244 KIVDLKGVYDGNT

-323 YLEPHGPSSEKVP
+323 YLEPHGPGDEEGSEEIKWS
-336 NTEENEWFNKYV
+336 NRFYWYV
-348 WYIGMHMIFKDRPIP
+348 IMAQVFTGRPIP

-524 EDMFES
+524 EDMFKD
-530 AVVAETSNNLA
+530 AELAEVSNNMA
-541 HVCYGYGVQQ
+541 HVCYGYGIQQ
-551 MIETILLLDNCIE
+551 MIETILLIDNCVELSE
-564 IYTVIDHLEKEG
+564 IIKLYKDKKIDDYKNTIKITCLQLTSYDEEPTYDSSVNNVEKLFR
-576 IIKNLEKIKSIVKEW
+576 IIKNYVDDTIEKVDFTSFKLGDDIKE
-591 NSSITSEKC
+591 E
-600 KATYDYNIN
+600 
-609 NLEKLFNII
+609 
-618 KMSVADNIEEVT
+618 DN
-630 KPKANDTD
+630 K
-638 EEINDKNNL
+638 NL
-647 KIELTSLGQRFAM
+647 KIELTAMSQRFTM
-660 ILLSGLIIDISMD
+660 ILLSGFIVDISMD
-673 MLKNDL
+673 ILRDEIHDMEEYADYIEQLDNFD
-679 VYEAKYSKE
+679 
-688 LEKYE
+688 
-693 SFNINLQNML
+693 INLQGML

-709 QKRLYYNRKNISKQA
+709 HVRLYYNRKNISKQA
-724 EKENARRQ
+724 EKENIRRQ

-752 LAEEEARKASE
+752 LAEEEERKALE

-777 SLEYKRQTVDLYD
+777 TLEYKRQTVDLYD
-790 WIKSNLQYFYIIK
+790 WILNNLSLFWDISDGANNSTLDENKVIGNYTEDAGNLIVRFSKSFS
-803 ATPEEAE
+803 
-810 NNKKKDKRSM
+810 KKM
-820 LGSYQ
+820 
-825 RDGGYSVVKFVS
+825 
-837 EKQKDVFGLLLHGE
+837 FGLLIHGE
-851 RDIEF
+851 RDVNKLRE
-856 LTKYVMAS
+856 YAHAS
-864 DDEVAAINEK
+864 NKEDAHKLNRLYGNSMLEYDEKDYEACSFNDKDYFTAGLKKERAI
-874 YTKSLNYDD
+874 
-883 YNLVDIKQSVNFSK
+883 DI
-897 SFKAGRSTQVT
+897 T
-908 FDPEIIDQYRKE
+908 FNSELIDQYRKE

>member
-11 ASTEKKEPIEEVRDC
+11 ASTEKKEKIDKARESVNKICDNTMEKLSSKNLEDSIATVKEVHRLLAKRNQIIKS
-26 VNNIVSS
+26 VVRAE
-33 TTNEIGSP
+33 TNAEIKSHLYDIG
-41 KEIEETEEKE
+41 
-51 ESTPDEE
+51 
-58 NDPILKELNKLGCN
+58 L
-72 NISEAI
+72 
-78 ARIKELHASINERDE
+78 
-93 LLELIIRKK
+93 
-102 VNGIAKDLLNT
+102 
-113 YGINTY
+113 NTY

-130 VEALHKIAPESKE
+130 VEALHKIQRDDQE

-153 PSLRFADMTNNDLTE
+153 PSLRFADMADESLSE
-168 VHKEEKA
+168 VHEEEK
-175 KLEKLSADILEKYG
+175 KTLEKYATDILENYG

-323 YLEPHGPSSEKVP
+323 YLEPHGPGSEEGPKAV
-336 NTEENEWFNKYV
+336 ENEWFNKYV

-375 RDLLTPNKETNLNIN
+375 RDLLTPNKETNLNVN

-530 AVVAETSNNLA
+530 AVVAEASNNLA

-551 MIETILLLDNCIE
+551 MIETILMLDNCIE

-576 IIKNLEKIKSIVKEW
+576 IIKNLEKIKNIVKEW
-591 NSSITSEKC
+591 SSSITSEKC

-609 NLEKLFNII
+609 NLEKLFSII
-618 KMSVADNIEEVT
+618 KMSVINNIEEVT

-638 EEINDKNNL
+638 EEKNDKNNL
-647 KIELTSLGQRFAM
+647 KIELTSLGQRFSM

-673 MLKNDL
+673 MLKDDL
-679 VYEAKYSKE
+679 VYKAKYSKE
-688 LEKYE
+688 IKKYE
-693 SFNINLQNML
+693 SFNINLQGML

-763 IAKLAEDAANKTVK
+763 IAKLAEDAANKTVR

-790 WIKSNLQYFYIIK
+790 WILNNLSLFWDISDGADNSKLDENKVIGNYTEDAGNLIVRFSKSF
-803 ATPEEAE
+803 
-810 NNKKKDKRSM
+810 NKKM
-820 LGSYQ
+820 
-825 RDGGYSVVKFVS
+825 
-837 EKQKDVFGLLLHGE
+837 FGLLIHGE
-851 RDIEF
+851 RDIDV
-856 LTKYVMAS
+856 LLKYAHAS
-864 DDEVAAINEK
+864 NKEDAHRLNKLYGNSKLKYDEKDYEACSFNEK
-874 YTKSLNYDD
+874 DCFT
-883 YNLVDIKQSVNFSK
+883 
-897 SFKAGRSTQVT
+897 AGLKKERAIDVT
-908 FDPEIIDQYRKE
+908 FNSELIDQYRKE